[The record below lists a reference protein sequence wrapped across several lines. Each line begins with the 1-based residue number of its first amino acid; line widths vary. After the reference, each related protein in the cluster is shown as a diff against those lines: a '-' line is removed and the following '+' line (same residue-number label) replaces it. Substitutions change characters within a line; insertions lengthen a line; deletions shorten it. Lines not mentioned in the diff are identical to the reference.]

1 MILVLILQLVQAAKQ
16 DIKRIV
22 KIPAQFVLSI
32 PTPLLE
38 LLPALIALSPSILP
52 LVLLPAQVVSL
63 GVKHV
68 MMEVLVTVVLQ
79 VIIEI
84 QAISVPLA
92 LPIPTLLM
100 PALLLVRAA
109 VQANTLS
116 QDPLLAQIA

>member
-22 KIPAQFVLSI
+22 KISAQFVLSI